1 MMSTRRRSVREKKP
15 PQNYFKE
22 ESSDD
27 EGDDEKTKAAKQ
39 KLKQL
44 MNDDSEVESDFEKEI
59 DNQVKEMSESDES
72 DDEDEEGDKGTFAD
86 GGVKSFRLSESESS
100 EDDEDKGKRKN
111 KQVSGNIFLRRESHT
126 LEDEGQDEASQRLL
140 ALAGG
145 LSQANEVWK
154 EKTKTPPVKDKKKG
168 KGKATNK
175 RKSLEIFETVKKP
188 KKDSNVHSMDS
199 IAKLLAQGEG
209 VQAHDNLSSDEEQLP
224 EPILAKDGVEI
235 TVPVPEHLRK
245 RKKKGFDVEA
255 YLKREMAREVRE
267 LSLVT
272 HKSSFVC
279 LLAHVLHL
287 NSVTSDP
294 GLQCLALSLVP
305 QQNLFTKVRISLQF
319 AKFSTRIN
327 MHFIAGYHHPDQ
339 TGSSCHLAPGLC
351 SSQQAQ

>member
-1 MMSTRRRSVREKKP
+1 MSTRRRSVRDKKP

-44 MNDDSEVESDFEKEI
+44 MNDDSEVESDYEKEI
-59 DNQVKEMSESDES
+59 DNQVEVMSDES
-72 DDEDEEGDKGTFAD
+72 GDEEGEKNTFDD

-100 EDDEDKGKRKN
+100 EDEEDKAKRKN
-111 KQVSGNIFLRRESHT
+111 KLVSGNIFLRRESHT
-126 LEDEGQDEASQRLL
+126 LEDEGQDEGSQRLL
-140 ALAGG
+140 AIAGG

-154 EKTKTPPVKDKKKG
+154 ETTEPPPVKEKKKG

-188 KKDSNVHSMDS
+188 KKDTEVHSMDS

-209 VQAHDNLSSDEEQLP
+209 VQAHDSLSSDEEQLP
-224 EPILAKDGVEI
+224 EPVLAKDGVEI

-272 HKSSFVC
+272 HKSSLVC

-305 QQNLFTKVRISLQF
+305 QQNLFTKVRIFFNFLNPQPHTCNTHAF
-319 AKFSTRIN
+319 YCRI
-327 MHFIAGYHHPDQ
+327 P
-339 TGSSCHLAPGLC
+339 SP
-351 SSQQAQ
+351 

>member
-1 MMSTRRRSVREKKP
+1 METRRVSVRTKKQ

-27 EGDDEKTKAAKQ
+27 EGVDEKTRAAKQ

-44 MNDDSEVESDFEKEI
+44 MNDDSEAESDFEKEI
-59 DNQVKEMSESDES
+59 DTKVEEMSESDES
-72 DDEDEEGDKGTFAD
+72 GDDESKKMSSIKD

-100 EDDEDKGKRKN
+100 DDEEENGKMK
-111 KQVSGNIFLRRESHT
+111 KHHASGNIFLRQESHS
-126 LEDEGQDEASQRLL
+126 LENEGEDESSKRLL
-140 ALAGG
+140 AIAGG
-145 LSQANEVWK
+145 LSQAHEVWK
-154 EKTKTPPVKDKKKG
+154 ETVKTPPVKEKKKG
-168 KGKATNK
+168 KGKASNK
-175 RKSLEIFETVKKP
+175 RKSIEIFETVKKP
-188 KKDSNVHSMDS
+188 KKENEGASMDS
-199 IAKLLAQGEG
+199 ISKLLAQGEG
-209 VQAHDNLSSDEEQLP
+209 VPAHENFSSDEAE
-224 EPILAKDGVEI
+224 EPVREPVVAMDGVEI

-272 HKSSFVC
+272 HKSGLVC

-305 QQNLFTKVRISLQF
+305 PNNIFTNVRKYLHVLIM
-319 AKFSTRIN
+319 RI
-327 MHFIAGYHHPDQ
+327 
-339 TGSSCHLAPGLC
+339 
-351 SSQQAQ
+351 

>member
-59 DNQVKEMSESDES
+59 DNQVEEMSESEES
-72 DDEDEEGDKGTFAD
+72 GDEEKGEKNTFAD
-86 GGVKSFRLSESESS
+86 GGVNSFCLSESESS
-100 EDDEDKGKRKN
+100 EDEEDKAKRKN

-126 LEDEGQDEASQRLL
+126 LEDEGQDEGSQRLL
-140 ALAGG
+140 AIAGG

-154 EKTKTPPVKDKKKG
+154 ETTKPPPVKEKKKG
-168 KGKATNK
+168 NGKATNK

-188 KKDSNVHSMDS
+188 KKDSEVHSMDS

-209 VQAHDNLSSDEEQLP
+209 VQAHDDLSSDEEQLP
-224 EPILAKDGVEI
+224 EPVLAKDGVEI

-272 HKSSFVC
+272 HKSSLVC
-279 LLAHVLHL
+279 LFAHVLHL

-294 GLQCLALSLVP
+294 GLQCLALSIVP
-305 QQNLFTKVRISLQF
+305 QQNLFTKVRIFLQLV
-319 AKFSTRIN
+319 KFMTTYI
-327 MHFIAGYHHPDQ
+327 
-339 TGSSCHLAPGLC
+339 
-351 SSQQAQ
+351 

>member
-1 MMSTRRRSVREKKP
+1 MMETRRVSVRAKKP

-22 ESSDD
+22 DSSDG

-59 DNQVKEMSESDES
+59 DNKVEEMSESESDES
-72 DDEDEEGDKGTFAD
+72 GDDESKKMTCIKDD
-86 GGVKSFRLSESESS
+86 GVKSFRLSESESS
-100 EDDEDKGKRKN
+100 DEEEEEKGKK
-111 KQVSGNIFLRRESHT
+111 KKHHASGNIFLRRVSHT
-126 LEDEGQDEASQRLL
+126 LENEGEDESSRRLL
-140 ALAGG
+140 AIAGG
-145 LSQANEVWK
+145 LSQAHEVWK
-154 EKTKTPPVKDKKKG
+154 ETVKTPPVKEKKKG
-168 KGKATNK
+168 KGKASNK

-188 KKDSNVHSMDS
+188 KKENDGASMDS
-199 IAKLLAQGEG
+199 ISKLLAQGEG
-209 VQAHDNLSSDEEQLP
+209 VPAHENFSSDEEP
-224 EPILAKDGVEI
+224 PREPVVAMDGVEI

-272 HKSSFVC
+272 HKSGLVC
-279 LLAHVLHL
+279 LLAHVLYL

-305 QQNLFTKVRISLQF
+305 PNNLFTKVRKYLDVL
-319 AKFSTRIN
+319 TRLK
-327 MHFIAGYHHPDQ
+327 YYR
-339 TGSSCHLAPGLC
+339 LRRV
-351 SSQQAQ
+351 